1 MPKLTIISNGRNL
14 IVELMSINPIILV
27 INLNMI
33 ESNDIMI
40 KRWNENMARSLGR
53 NYQQTGLIS

>member
-1 MPKLTIISNGRNL
+1 
-14 IVELMSINPIILV
+14 MSINPIIILV

-40 KRWNENMARSLGR
+40 KKVEREYGKKFREKLPADWVDQLEQRVLQIKKEQVS
-53 NYQQTGLIS
+53 